1 MSRDDDEYVQ
11 QRDEYVQYRIA
22 VALAEMDIA
31 PLPNH
36 DWWEAEAGK
45 WSSPDDGSTS

>member
-1 MSRDDDEYVQ
+1 MSRDD
-11 QRDEYVQYRIA
+11 DEYVQYRIA
-22 VALAEMDIA
+22 VALAEMDVA

-45 WSSPDDGSTS
+45 WSPPDDTTRLDT